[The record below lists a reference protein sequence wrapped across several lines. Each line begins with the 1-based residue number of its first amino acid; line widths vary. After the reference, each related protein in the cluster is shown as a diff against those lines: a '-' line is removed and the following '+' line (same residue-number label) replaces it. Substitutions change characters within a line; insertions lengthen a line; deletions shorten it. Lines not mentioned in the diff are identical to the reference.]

1 MDIGEH
7 IRYWLDSAEHDLES
21 AESLFANGKYDW
33 CLFISHIVLEKT
45 LKALYVSVNDNQLP
59 PKIHN
64 LVRLAELSKLEATD
78 EIMDFLNRVND
89 FNIDARYPDYKFSFY
104 TTCTREFA
112 LEHFKRIKELMLWI
126 KSRIQ

>member
-1 MDIGEH
+1 MDIREH
-7 IRYWLDSAEHDLES
+7 IDYWLDSAEHDFES
-21 AESLFANGKYDW
+21 AESLLSAGKYDW

-45 LKALYVSVNDNQLP
+45 LKALYVSVNDNQFP

-64 LVRLAELSKLEATD
+64 LVRLAELSGLDISD
-78 EIMDFLNRVND
+78 EIMDYLDRVND

-112 LEHFKRIKELMLWI
+112 LENFKRINELRIWI
-126 KSRIQ
+126 KSRIK